1 MGVISETLKVNEVN
15 TQKKFFEFE
24 KTKERRQGEA
34 FKKGKKK
41 KKVIVKD
48 FQLSGELTAA
58 SRWLLPGHLNNAS
71 SWSKSCRLSCWG
83 FAATPLSSD
92 TAEGRSL
99 QTQTLLC
106 FFFFFLFYCLMLQ
119 SCDTTGRRTE
129 SEKYNQRGPG
139 RLICCRLT
147 SHLIALKY
155 PHAYSRE
162 EEKKKKTANTKKTK
176 IHHPVS
182 V

>member
-34 FKKGKKK
+34 FKKEKKK
-41 KKVIVKD
+41 KSHCER

-58 SRWLLPGHLNNAS
+58 SRWLLPGHLNAS

-106 FFFFFLFYCLMLQ
+106 FFFFFTASCCNLAILQ
-119 SCDTTGRRTE
+119 GGARSLKNTI
-129 SEKYNQRGPG
+129 SEAPG
-139 RLICCRLT
+139 GLSAAVLHLT
-147 SHLIALKY
+147 
-155 PHAYSRE
+155 
-162 EEKKKKTANTKKTK
+162 
-176 IHHPVS
+176 
-182 V
+182 